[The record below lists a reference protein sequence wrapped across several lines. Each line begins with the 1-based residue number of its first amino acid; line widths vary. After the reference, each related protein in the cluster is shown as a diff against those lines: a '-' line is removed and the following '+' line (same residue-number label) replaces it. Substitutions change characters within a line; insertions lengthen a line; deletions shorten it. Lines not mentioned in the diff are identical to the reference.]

1 MILESPYN
9 TPRKW
14 NGWYNHRLLILA
26 LGLFTAALVYR
37 RADAFT
43 NPQFWAEDGM
53 VFFVE
58 QDHHAEFI
66 PFQNYNGYIHFIP
79 RTVAYAEKTLG
90 VPLEWAPVF
99 YNYATYGMCLFYL
112 GLLWFFLPYTRLTRF
127 FMITCLGVLPL
138 ATEVYM
144 NLTNVQWFSCLGLM
158 LLFFNLKIKPGL
170 GWVWLLIAVLMAG
183 LTGPFSVMFLPLLVW
198 KCWKHRKNMPALVP
212 CLLAVFTGLIQLGFL
227 YTHFHGR
234 IFPALPIPKYHVFL
248 TFYNTIKQALLLDH
262 RMITEFR
269 WRHLVLI
276 LPPVLGYVY
285 MLWRS
290 IKKRKEIN
298 LLILLCL
305 GLNVF
310 FTIQVNWP
318 YEWLMSPFLGG
329 MRYFFIP
336 FTLVCWFM
344 LIQLQQIKPGQYIMF
359 GALLALFF
367 AHGKWVRSKFL
378 DLKWKQEVEEYRTK
392 GDLIIP
398 INPLGWFVI
407 LRKE

>member
-1 MILESPYN
+1 MILESPYKSR
-9 TPRKW
+9 TKSW
-14 NGWYNHRLLILA
+14 WINHRLFVLA
-26 LGLFTAALVYR
+26 IGFFTAALVYR

-58 QDHHAEFI
+58 QDHHPEFI

-79 RTVAYAEKTLG
+79 RTVSYVEKITG
-90 VPLEWAPVF
+90 TPLEWAPVF
-99 YNYATYGMCLFYL
+99 YNYSTYIICVFYL
-112 GLLWFFLPYTRLTRF
+112 GMLWFFLPYTQLTRF
-127 FMITCLGVLPL
+127 FMVVCLGVLPL
-138 ATEVYM
+138 ANEVYM

-158 LLFFNLKIKPGL
+158 LLFFNLKVKPGL
-170 GWVWLLIAVLMAG
+170 SWAMLLLGIVMAG
-183 LTGPFSVMFLPLLVW
+183 LTGPFSVMFLPLLAW
-198 KCWKHRKNMPALVP
+198 KCWKHRKNIPALVP
-212 CLLAVFTGLIQLGFL
+212 CLLAVFTGLIQLVFL

-234 IFPALPIPKYHVFL
+234 VFPAMAIPKYHFLL
-248 TFYNTIKQALLLDH
+248 TFYNAIKQTLLLDH

-276 LPPVLGYVY
+276 LPVVLGYLY
-285 MLWRS
+285 MLVVS
-290 IKKRKEIN
+290 IKNRKEIN
-298 LLILLCL
+298 LLILFCL
-305 GLNVF
+305 ALNVF
-310 FTIQVNWP
+310 FTVKVNWP

-336 FTLVCWFM
+336 FTLIFWY
-344 LIQLQQIKPGQYIMF
+344 LILQVEKLKLAQGCMF
-359 GALLALFF
+359 GALLVLFV

-378 DLKWKQEVEEYRTK
+378 DLHWKQEVQEYRTK